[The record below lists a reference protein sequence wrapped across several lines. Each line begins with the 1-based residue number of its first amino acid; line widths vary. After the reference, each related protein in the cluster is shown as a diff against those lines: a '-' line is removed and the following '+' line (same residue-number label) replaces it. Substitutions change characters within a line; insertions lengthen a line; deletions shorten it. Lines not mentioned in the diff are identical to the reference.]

1 MKVTVL
7 GAGES
12 GVGAAILAKTKGAEV
27 WVSDS
32 GKIADKQK
40 YLLLAENIPFEE
52 GNHSTE
58 KFFDADLIIKSPG
71 IPEKA
76 DIMKAIRAAGKKV
89 VSEIEYAFGFTD
101 AKIIAIT
108 GSNGK
113 TTTTSLIY
121 HILKK
126 SGWNV
131 GLGGNIGQSFALQV
145 AKNEY
150 DYYVLELS
158 SFQLDDIEKFRP
170 NVAVITN
177 ITEDHLDRYD
187 YSLEKYAAAKFNIIK
202 NLTDKDYFIYNNADS
217 VIEKM
222 LEHYETPATEV
233 TFGVKIGGPMN
244 AWQEGN
250 IITARMITSRDTFDF
265 SKLSLRG
272 KHNAMNIMAA
282 VLAVRSIG
290 LPPRYVHLHLPTFQ
304 PIEHRIEA
312 VAEVNGV
319 EYINDSKATNVD
331 SAFYALECMT
341 KPVIWIAGGVDK
353 GNDYSVLF
361 PFAKEKIKS
370 LVVLGTGLEKLQTVF
385 GEVIPE
391 IKHATSM
398 QEAIAIASETAQSG
412 DCVLLSPCCASFD
425 LFKNYEDRGNQFKQT
440 VRNLMHKGE

>member
-58 KFFDADLIIKSPG
+58 KFFEADLIIKSPG
-71 IPEKA
+71 IPEKTE
-76 DIMKAIRAAGKKV
+76 IMKAVRKAGKKV
-89 VSEIEYAFGFTD
+89 ISEIEYAFGFTN

-202 NLTDKDYFIYNNADS
+202 NLTDRDYFIYNNNDD

-222 LEHYETPATEV
+222 LEHYETPATEI

-282 VLAVRSIG
+282 VLAVRAIG

-304 PIEHRIEA
+304 PIEHRIEG
-312 VAEVNGV
+312 VGEVNGV

-341 KPVIWIAGGVDK
+341 KPVVWIAGGVDK
-353 GNDYSVLF
+353 GNDYSPLL
-361 PFAKEKIKS
+361 PFVKEKVKS
-370 LVVLGTGLEKLQTVF
+370 LVVLGAGMEKLQAVF
-385 GEVIPE
+385 GEMIPE
-391 IKHATSM
+391 IKQANSM
-398 QEAIAIASETAQSG
+398 QEAVEIASEMAKVG

-425 LFKNYEDRGNQFKQT
+425 LFKNYEDRGNQFKQA
-440 VRNLMHKGE
+440 VKKLVDN

>member
-40 YLLLAENIPFEE
+40 YLLLAENIPYEE
-52 GNHSTE
+52 GKHSTE
-58 KFFDADLIIKSPG
+58 KFFEADLIIKSPG

-76 DIMKAIRAAGKKV
+76 DIMKAVRKAGKKV
-89 VSEIEYAFGFTD
+89 ISEIEYAFGFTN

-145 AKNEY
+145 AQNDF

-158 SFQLDDIEKFRP
+158 SFQLDDIEQFRP
-170 NVAVITN
+170 HVAIITN

-202 NLTDKDYFIYNNADS
+202 NLGDRDFFIYNITDKEIA
-217 VIEKM
+217 KM
-222 LEHYETPATEV
+222 MENYETPATEI
-233 TFGVKIGGPMN
+233 TFGEKIGGPMN
-244 AWQEGN
+244 AWLENG
-250 IITARMITSRDTFDF
+250 IITARMITSRDAFEF
-265 SKLSLRG
+265 AKLPLRG
-272 KHNAMNIMAA
+272 KHNALNIMAA
-282 VLAVRSIG
+282 VLAVRAIG
-290 LPPRYVHLHLPTFQ
+290 LPPRYVHTHLPTFS
-304 PIEHRIEA
+304 PIEHRIES
-312 VAEVNGV
+312 VGEVNGV

-331 SAFYALECMT
+331 STSYALECVT
-341 KPVIWIAGGVDK
+341 KPLIWIAGGVDK
-353 GNDYSVLF
+353 GNDYKPLY
-361 PFAKEKIKS
+361 PHAKGKVKLLI
-370 LVVLGTGLEKLQTVF
+370 VLGQGMDKLQSNF
-385 GEVIPE
+385 GEIVPE
-391 IKHATSM
+391 IKNAMSM
-398 QEAIAIASETAQSG
+398 QEAIDIASKAAKEG

-425 LFKNYEDRGNQFKQT
+425 LFKNYEDRGNQFKQA
-440 VRNLMHKGE
+440 VKNLMDN

>member
-58 KFFDADLIIKSPG
+58 KFFEADLIIKSPG

-76 DIMKAIRAAGKKV
+76 EIMKAVRKAGKKV
-89 VSEIEYAFGFTD
+89 ISEIEYAFGFTD
-101 AKIIAIT
+101 ARIIAIT

-158 SFQLDDIEKFRP
+158 SFQLDDIEEFRP

-202 NLTDKDYFIYNNADS
+202 KLGDKDYFIYNNQDK
-217 VIEKM
+217 VIRQM
-222 LEHYETPATEV
+222 LENYETPATEI
-233 TFGVKIGGPMN
+233 TFGEKIGGPMN

-282 VLAVRSIG
+282 VLAVRAIG

-304 PIEHRIEA
+304 PIEHRIEG
-312 VAEVNGV
+312 VGEVNGV

-331 SAFYALECMT
+331 STFYALECMT
-341 KPVIWIAGGVDK
+341 KPVVWIAGGVDK
-353 GNDYSVLF
+353 GNDYGVLF
-361 PFAKEKIKS
+361 PFVKTKVKS
-370 LVVLGTGLEKLQTVF
+370 LVVLGTGMEKLQTVF

-398 QEAIAIASETAQSG
+398 QEAIAIASETAKAG
-412 DCVLLSPCCASFD
+412 ECVLLSPCCASFD
-425 LFKNYEDRGNQFKQT
+425 LFKNYEDRGNQFKQE
-440 VRNLMHKGE
+440 VKKLMDN

>member
-1 MKVTVL
+1 MMKVTVL

-58 KFFDADLIIKSPG
+58 KFFEADLIIKSPG

-76 DIMKAIRAAGKKV
+76 EIMKAVRKAGKKV
-89 VSEIEYAFGFTD
+89 ISEIEYAFGFTD
-101 AKIIAIT
+101 ARIIAIT

-158 SFQLDDIEKFRP
+158 SFQLDDIEEFRP

-202 NLTDKDYFIYNNADS
+202 KLGDKDYFIYNNQDK
-217 VIEKM
+217 VIRQM
-222 LEHYETPATEV
+222 LENYETPATEI
-233 TFGVKIGGPMN
+233 TFGEKIGGPMN

-282 VLAVRSIG
+282 VLAVRAIG

-304 PIEHRIEA
+304 PIEHRIEG
-312 VAEVNGV
+312 VGEVNGV

-331 SAFYALECMT
+331 STFYALECMT
-341 KPVIWIAGGVDK
+341 KPVVWIAGGVDK
-353 GNDYSVLF
+353 GNDYGVLF
-361 PFAKEKIKS
+361 PFVKTKVKS
-370 LVVLGTGLEKLQTVF
+370 LVVLGTGMEKLQTVF

-398 QEAIAIASETAQSG
+398 QEAIAIASETAKAG
-412 DCVLLSPCCASFD
+412 ECVLLSPCCASFD
-425 LFKNYEDRGNQFKQT
+425 LFKNYEDRGNQFKQE
-440 VRNLMHKGE
+440 VKKLMDN